1 MLLCKKTGFW
11 ITSNMLIQLI
21 ELASD
26 EQYGAVPTAFILQ
39 TKQFFVEKQLHDNFF
54 VIKTLFFPVIHVLLP
69 V

>member
-26 EQYGAVPTAFILQ
+26 EQIMAVCPQLQ
-39 TKQFFVEKQLHDNFF
+39 
-54 VIKTLFFPVIHVLLP
+54 LFY
-69 V
+69 